1 MSDFEKTKALI
12 EKIVSSEG
20 LELVE
25 VEIKGSLN
33 RRIIRIFIDKPEGI
47 THADCERISHQVGAE
62 LDIEDLIPGSYTLEV
77 SSPGLTRKL
86 QSKEDFLKFRGRLVK
101 IQTHQPVEG
110 SRSIR
115 GILAAF
121 DGETVTVELKK
132 NTVCAVSVSLGCK
145 SQPGHRFLA
154 RSFKHAKCV
163 VSAN

>member
-1 MSDFEKTKALI
+1 LSDFEKTKALI

-86 QSKEDFLKFRGRLVK
+86 QGKEDFLKFLGRLVK
-101 IQTHQPVEG
+101 IQTNQPVEG
-110 SRSIR
+110 SRSVR

-132 NTVCAVSVSLGCK
+132 NTVVQFPFHWV
-145 SQPGHRFLA
+145 
-154 RSFKHAKCV
+154 AK
-163 VSAN
+163 ANLDVDF

>member
-1 MSDFEKTKALI
+1 LSDFEKTKALI

-86 QSKEDFLKFRGRLVK
+86 QGKEDFLKFLGRLVK
-101 IQTHQPVEG
+101 IQTNQPVEG
-110 SRSIR
+110 SRSVR

-132 NTVCAVSVSLGCK
+132 DTVVQFPFHWV
-145 SQPGHRFLA
+145 
-154 RSFKHAKCV
+154 AK
-163 VSAN
+163 ANLDVDF

>member
-1 MSDFEKTKALI
+1 LSDFEKTKALI
-12 EKIVSSEG
+12 ERIVTSEG

-33 RRIIRIFIDKPEGI
+33 RRLLRIFIDKPEGI

-86 QSKEDFLKFRGRLVK
+86 RGKEDFLKFRGKLVK

-110 SRSIR
+110 MRMIR

-121 DGETVTVELKK
+121 DGETVRVELK
-132 NTVCAVSVSLGCK
+132 NGTSV
-145 SQPGHRFLA
+145 QFPFDWV
-154 RSFKHAKCV
+154 AK
-163 VSAN
+163 ANLDIDF

>member
-12 EKIVSSEG
+12 ERIVTSEG

-33 RRIIRIFIDKPEGI
+33 RRLLRIFIDKPEGI

-86 QSKEDFLKFRGRLVK
+86 RGKEDFLKFRGKLVK

-110 SRSIR
+110 MRMIR

-121 DGETVTVELKK
+121 DGETVRVELK
-132 NTVCAVSVSLGCK
+132 NGTSV
-145 SQPGHRFLA
+145 QFPFDWV
-154 RSFKHAKCV
+154 AK
-163 VSAN
+163 ANLDIDF

>member
-12 EKIVSSEG
+12 ENIVSSEG

-33 RRIIRIFIDKPEGI
+33 RRIVRIFIDKPEGI

-86 QSKEDFLKFRGRLVK
+86 QGKEDFLRFRGRLVK

-110 SRSIR
+110 SRTIR

-132 NTVCAVSVSLGCK
+132 NTSV
-145 SQPGHRFLA
+145 QFPFHWV
-154 RSFKHAKCV
+154 AK
-163 VSAN
+163 ANLDIDI

>member
-1 MSDFEKTKALI
+1 LSDFEKTKALI
-12 EKIVSSEG
+12 AKIVSSEG

-62 LDIEDLIPGSYTLEV
+62 LDIEDLIPGSYALEV

-86 QSKEDFLKFRGRLVK
+86 QGKEDFLKFRGRLVK
-101 IQTHQPVEG
+101 IQTNQPVEG
-110 SRSIR
+110 LRSIR

-132 NTVCAVSVSLGCK
+132 DTVVQFPFHWV
-145 SQPGHRFLA
+145 
-154 RSFKHAKCV
+154 AK
-163 VSAN
+163 ANLDIDF

>member
-47 THADCERISHQVGAE
+47 THADCERTSHQVGAE

-86 QSKEDFLKFRGRLVK
+86 QGKEDFLKFRGRLVK

-121 DGETVTVELKK
+121 DGETVTVELKNSAPVQFPFHWVAK
-132 NTVCAVSVSLGCK
+132 ASLDID
-145 SQPGHRFLA
+145 F
-154 RSFKHAKCV
+154 
-163 VSAN
+163 

>member
-1 MSDFEKTKALI
+1 LSDFEKTKALI
-12 EKIVSSEG
+12 ENIVSSEG
-20 LELVE
+20 LDLVE

-33 RRIIRIFIDKPEGI
+33 RRIVRIFIDKPEGI

-101 IQTHQPVEG
+101 IQMHQPVEG
-110 SRSIR
+110 SRTIR

-132 NTVCAVSVSLGCK
+132 NAAVQFPFHWV
-145 SQPGHRFLA
+145 
-154 RSFKHAKCV
+154 AK
-163 VSAN
+163 ANLDIDI

>member
-12 EKIVSSEG
+12 EKIVSSDG

-33 RRIIRIFIDKPEGI
+33 RRIVRIFIDKPEGI

-62 LDIEDLIPGSYTLEV
+62 LDIEDLIPGGYTLEV

-86 QSKEDFLKFRGRLVK
+86 RGKEDFLKFRGRFVK

-110 SRSIR
+110 SRTIR
-115 GILAAF
+115 GILTAF
-121 DGETVTVELKK
+121 DGETVTVDLKK
-132 NTVCAVSVSLGCK
+132 DGAVQFPFQWV
-145 SQPGHRFLA
+145 
-154 RSFKHAKCV
+154 AK
-163 VSAN
+163 ANLDIDF

>member
-33 RRIIRIFIDKPEGI
+33 RRIVRIFIDKPEGI

-62 LDIEDLIPGSYTLEV
+62 LEIEDLIPGTYTLEV

-86 QSKEDFLKFRGRLVK
+86 QGKEDFLKFRGRLVK

-110 SRSIR
+110 ARTIR

-121 DGETVTVELKK
+121 DGETVTVELK
-132 NTVCAVSVSLGCK
+132 NSVPVQFPLHWVAKASLDID
-145 SQPGHRFLA
+145 F
-154 RSFKHAKCV
+154 
-163 VSAN
+163 

>member
-1 MSDFEKTKALI
+1 LSDFEKTKALI

-20 LELVE
+20 LEPVE

-86 QSKEDFLKFRGRLVK
+86 KSKEDFLKFRGRLVK

-110 SRSIR
+110 LRTIR

-121 DGETVTVELKK
+121 DGETVTVELKM
-132 NTVCAVSVSLGCK
+132 NASV
-145 SQPGHRFLA
+145 QFPFQWV
-154 RSFKHAKCV
+154 AK
-163 VSAN
+163 ANLDIDF

>member
-12 EKIVSSEG
+12 ERIVSSEG

-33 RRIIRIFIDKPEGI
+33 RRLLRIFIDKPEGI

-86 QSKEDFLKFRGRLVK
+86 QGKEDFLKFRGRLVK

-110 SRSIR
+110 LRMIR

-121 DGETVTVELKK
+121 DGQTVRVELK
-132 NTVCAVSVSLGCK
+132 NGASV
-145 SQPGHRFLA
+145 QFPFDRV
-154 RSFKHAKCV
+154 AK
-163 VSAN
+163 ANLDIDF